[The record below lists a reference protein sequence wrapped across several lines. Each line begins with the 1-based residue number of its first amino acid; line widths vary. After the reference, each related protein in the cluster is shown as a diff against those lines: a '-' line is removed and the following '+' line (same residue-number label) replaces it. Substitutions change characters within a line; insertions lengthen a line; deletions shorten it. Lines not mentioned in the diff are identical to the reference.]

1 MPDGPVIAYLTS
13 AYARA
18 SDSFIRGEVA
28 QLRALGFTVHTFSV
42 RVQTRM
48 IGFVCRVGN

>member
-1 MPDGPVIAYLTS
+1 MSETADRSTRAGSACHLAYLTS

-28 QLRALGFTVHTFSV
+28 QLKAQLDE
-42 RVQTRM
+42 
-48 IGFVCRVGN
+48 CRKSK